1 MVLSAR
7 ADGHVVGDYISPPRP
22 PSSATTPPSPVY
34 WSMRSRWRT
43 SAKDMLAAA
52 WFKRFEHKG
61 LRTTK
66 TGVGTENAPPAPHT
80 AHTEGTA
87 PTPGGHTSP
96 SPVKGYVVRA
106 PGIYPGSA
114 HYGPIGKPSPPP
126 ATMMGRNPSF
136 HHHPATWA
144 NPFFTIMIFVLQPWP
159 PLTWRP
165 RGRHWT
171 QAPPS
176 DLPEA
181 TWQPSVET
189 PVPRPGEAIPPDKRQ
204 REWAAQ

>member
-7 ADGHVVGDYISPPRP
+7 ADGHVVGDYLSPPDLP
-22 PSSATTPPSPVY
+22 AASSVY

-43 SAKDMLAAA
+43 SAKDILSAA
-52 WFKRFEHKG
+52 WFNRFESKG

-66 TGVGTENAPPAPHT
+66 TGVGTQKAPPAPHT

-114 HYGPIGKPSPPP
+114 HYGPIGKPSPP
-126 ATMMGRNPSF
+126 
-136 HHHPATWA
+136 
-144 NPFFTIMIFVLQPWP
+144 Q
-159 PLTWRP
+159 RP
-165 RGRHWT
+165 
-171 QAPPS
+171 
-176 DLPEA
+176 
-181 TWQPSVET
+181 
-189 PVPRPGEAIPPDKRQ
+189 
-204 REWAAQ
+204 